1 MKNAQN
7 NPFRILCD
15 TWLARIGS
23 VHAWFWLGLWVMMG
37 VVAVAAF
44 VLARRR
50 RTVYGAVILGITVFC
65 GLFLLETTV
74 VLRCCNLLPYFP
86 GQSFRVALVDLFNG
100 SKARRTELFSN
111 FAVFVPFGICLA
123 ESLATAKRRFGFWR
137 RIGLA
142 TLGGFALSLCVECLQ
157 WVLGVG
163 FFELTDLVLNTL
175 GSCAGALLAAAVR
188 ALFRKK

>member
-1 MKNAQN
+1 MRSLAAYIHS
-7 NPFRILCD
+7 ILALIP
-15 TWLARIGS
+15 WWHWAMIVVLA
-23 VHAWFWLGLWVMMG
+23 M
-37 VVAVAAF
+37 AAF

-50 RTVYGAVILGITVFC
+50 RTVYGAVVLGVTVFVA
-65 GLFLLETTV
+65 LFLLETTV

-86 GQSFRVALVDLFNG
+86 GQSFRVALTDLFNG

-111 FAVFVPFGICLA
+111 FAVFVPFGICL
-123 ESLATAKRRFGFWR
+123 EECFATAKRRRGFWR
-137 RIGLA
+137 RTGWA

-175 GSCAGALLAAAVR
+175 GAFAGALLAAAVR
-188 ALFRKK
+188 GLFRKK

>member
-1 MKNAQN
+1 MQVRSLAAYIHY
-7 NPFRILCD
+7 ILALIP
-15 TWLARIGS
+15 WWHWA
-23 VHAWFWLGLWVMMG
+23 VMG
-37 VVAVAAF
+37 VVAVASF

-50 RTVYGAVILGITVFC
+50 RTVYGAVMLGITVFC

-74 VLRCCNLLPYFP
+74 VLRCCDLLPYFP
-86 GQSFRVALVDLFNG
+86 GHDFRVALVDLLNG

-111 FAVFVPFGICLA
+111 FAVFVPFGFCLA
-123 ESLATAKRRFGFWR
+123 ESLATAKRRRGFWHR
-137 RIGLA
+137 TGWA

-175 GSCAGALLAAAVR
+175 GAFAGAALAGVGR
-188 ALFRKK
+188 MCRVSEQRLSK

>member
-1 MKNAQN
+1 MRSLAAYIHY
-7 NPFRILCD
+7 ILVLIP
-15 TWLARIGS
+15 WWHWA
-23 VHAWFWLGLWVMMG
+23 VMG
-37 VVAVAAF
+37 VLAVVAF

-50 RTVYGAVILGITVFC
+50 RTVYGAVMLGITVFC

-123 ESLATAKRRFGFWR
+123 ESLATAKRRRGFWR
-137 RIGLA
+137 RTGWG

-175 GSCAGALLAAAVR
+175 GAFAGATLAGVGR
-188 ALFRKK
+188 FICNLFRK